1 MVNHEIKQWRLKSMK
16 KTSKKIIGGL
26 MAAVLLATV
35 GAIIVSAS
43 PGFLSELTDEQK
55 AELKDLRDTLRN
67 EGATCNKTREAIQE
81 KLESYGIKFP
91 TREEMLDEQI
101 NKTQQ
106 RLDILLRIKEL
117 IKENPDITQE
127 EINEIIQE
135 EFNLEYPNGMCE
147 GRAFGHGFG
156 RGFHRGSCCPFPN
169 EESEK

>member
-1 MVNHEIKQWRLKSMK
+1 MVNHKNKQWRYKNMK

-26 MAAVLLATV
+26 MAAALVATV

-43 PGFLSELTDEQK
+43 PGFLSDLTDEQR
-55 AELKDLRDTLRN
+55 AELKDLRNTLRE
-67 EGATCNKTREAIQE
+67 EGAICNETRAAIQE

-91 TREEMLDEQI
+91 TREEMLDKQI
-101 NKTQQ
+101 NQTQQ

-135 EFNLEYPNGMCE
+135 EFNLEFPNGMCE
-147 GRAFGHGFG
+147 GRAFGQDFG
-156 RGFHRGSCCPFPN
+156 RGFHKGSCCPFPD